1 MEEVAVCSSD
11 KESKL
16 VRDTNSIRGRRPK
29 CHSKVRGDGSQ
40 GPSTSSTRKRLRC
53 CEEIS
58 SNQDSA
64 FTSQVA
70 LAALEVAA
78 VGDPSSQWMARGWKV
93 HGKGNGSEIQES
105 KSIRAG

>member
-1 MEEVAVCSSD
+1 MEVKDPLLAALERNSVV
-11 KESKL
+11 
-16 VRDTNSIRGRRPK
+16 VR
-29 CHSKVRGDGSQ
+29 
-40 GPSTSSTRKRLRC
+40 TSVV
-53 CEEIS
+53 
-58 SNQDSA
+58 SA
-64 FTSQVA
+64 FTSEVA

>member
-1 MEEVAVCSSD
+1 MTVSLYSEAISISARTSFPIWDLGLD
-11 KESKL
+11 KPPEK
-16 VRDTNSIRGRRPK
+16 DKGGEAI
-29 CHSKVRGDGSQ
+29 
-40 GPSTSSTRKRLRC
+40 
-53 CEEIS
+53 
-58 SNQDSA
+58 
-64 FTSQVA
+64 A

>member
-1 MEEVAVCSSD
+1 MEEVAVCSTD

-58 SNQDSA
+58 NQDSA
-64 FTSQVA
+64 FTSEVA
-70 LAALEVAA
+70 LAALEFAA
-78 VGDPSSQWMARGWKV
+78 VGGDPSSQWMARG
-93 HGKGNGSEIQES
+93 
-105 KSIRAG
+105 

>member
-1 MEEVAVCSSD
+1 M
-11 KESKL
+11 
-16 VRDTNSIRGRRPK
+16 RDTNSIRGRRPK

-64 FTSQVA
+64 FTSEVA
-70 LAALEVAA
+70 LSALEVAA
-78 VGDPSSQWMARGWKV
+78 VGDPSSQWMGLIV
-93 HGKGNGSEIQES
+93 HDKGNGGKIES
-105 KSIRAG
+105 KSIRAE

>member
-1 MEEVAVCSSD
+1 MEEVAVCSTD

-64 FTSQVA
+64 FTSEVA
-70 LAALEVAA
+70 LAALEVAV
-78 VGDPSSQWMARGWKV
+78 VGGGPSLQWMARGLKL
-93 HGKGNGSEIQES
+93 HGKGNGSEIES

>member
-1 MEEVAVCSSD
+1 M
-11 KESKL
+11 
-16 VRDTNSIRGRRPK
+16 
-29 CHSKVRGDGSQ
+29 RGDGSQ

-64 FTSQVA
+64 FTSEVA
-70 LAALEVAA
+70 LAALEVAE
-78 VGDPSSQWMARGWKV
+78 VGGDPSSQWMARGLKV
-93 HGKGNGSEIQES
+93 HSKRNGGKIES

>member
-1 MEEVAVCSSD
+1 MEEVTVCSTE
-11 KESKL
+11 KEGKL

-40 GPSTSSTRKRLRC
+40 GPSTSSTRKRLRY

-64 FTSQVA
+64 FTSEVA

-78 VGDPSSQWMARGWKV
+78 VGDPSSQWMARGLKV
-93 HGKGNGSEIQES
+93 HSKRNGGKIES